1 MKHKFTILLLMMFTV
16 SLLVATT
23 TLQANSGHPEK
34 EVPNAN
40 FYYNQGVDYFQ
51 RGDAGKACLYWLRA
65 LHLNSAHPQSR
76 ANLNLAISLSPD
88 SSLYPPEPFLSRAIG
103 RVINYFSVNR
113 LAWWGLLLFLGL
125 GACVIWLLGY
135 DPDKER
141 ALPIIVL
148 SVLLIFNLSTFTALG
163 IKRYQQ
169 VHNRQ
174 GVIIVPRC
182 QLYHAS
188 NARPLLELHDG
199 LIVEILEQKKDGYL
213 VRLPDGRIGRV
224 LTTCCER
231 VLDPGK

>member
-1 MKHKFTILLLMMFTV
+1 VKHKFTILLLIMFTV

-23 TLQANSGHPEK
+23 TLEANPGQPEG
-34 EVPNAN
+34 EVPNADL
-40 FYYNQGVDYFQ
+40 FYNQGVDYFQ

-65 LHLNSAHPQSR
+65 LNLNSAHPQAR
-76 ANLNLAISLSPD
+76 ANLNLASSLSPD
-88 SSLYPPEPFLSRAIG
+88 SSLYPTEPFLSRAIG

-148 SVLLIFNLSTFTALG
+148 SVLIILNVSTFTALG

-174 GVIIVPRC
+174 GVITVPRC
-182 QLYHAS
+182 QLFHAS
-188 NARPLLELHDG
+188 NARPLLEVHAG
-199 LIVEILEQKKDGYL
+199 LIVTILEQRNDSYL

-231 VLDPGK
+231 VL